1 MEKRLSE
8 CREVLAN
15 QINTMAYSVEEITKE
30 FGQSIRFSNL
40 TEKDIRRMLNKNNI
54 KYKDIFVII
63 MKMEDL

>member
-40 TEKDIRRMLNKNNI
+40 TEKIL
-54 KYKDIFVII
+54 
-63 MKMEDL
+63 EEC